1 MTGQRPSSDE
11 RGRNTQ
17 EPAAHRRTNG
27 FKPPH
32 APDEPE
38 AALWS
43 PAEVLDES
51 DTGVVVFTPGGTVRY
66 LNPAAR
72 RLLPDCVAGGGY
84 PTLPAT
90 GATWN
95 GEVDD
100 RRVRG
105 RRAVLGGGH
114 YAWYVQDT
122 TAERRREDALLAERR
137 RKVFLAE
144 AGRVLAATTNP
155 RRLTDLVTTLPARE
169 LADWVALSVPSMEDG
184 RLRTTY
190 APATGS
196 PIARVTTG
204 LGAAW
209 TAPAGVGRVLRT
221 GRQELHPLMD
231 HALLSRLVPIEAV
244 ADLMAVD
251 ARCALVVPVPTDDD
265 APSVLTFVRAAT
277 SDPFAEEEIA
287 LAVDY
292 AERVGVALRTSR
304 LYVEQDRRTL
314 LLAEALVP
322 GPLPEVPGA
331 RIAARY
337 RPVSLTNG
345 LGGDFYAVHPTA
357 DAGAWAFSVGDVCG
371 RGTPVGMFS
380 SRSLLILRTAA
391 SAGCGPAR
399 RMGILDGELTRGDPS
414 LVLTAITGDCSVRA
428 DGSALIR
435 LTCAGHPPPLWMDPA
450 GRVRA
455 MEFTDPLVAGI
466 PGTVFTERELLLPPG
481 STLLLYSDGVTEARD
496 ADGTAYGVETLR
508 HDLASCAGMPVDA
521 LVERLEHRLML
532 HLADAPVVDDVVLM
546 AIHLPYRD
554 GDKALPLLVELDY
567 PAPDYPAPDD
577 DPDGV

>member
-1 MTGQRPSSDE
+1 MTGPRPSSDE
-11 RGRNTQ
+11 RGSNTQ
-17 EPAAHRRTNG
+17 ESAAARRSDG
-27 FKPPH
+27 FEPPR
-32 APDEPE
+32 APDE
-38 AALWS
+38 AAPPGWS

-51 DTGVVVFTPGGTVRY
+51 DTGVIVFTAEGTVCHV
-66 LNPAAR
+66 NPAAA
-72 RLLPDCVAGGGY
+72 RLLPDCAVGTAF

-90 GATWN
+90 GTTWR

-100 RRVRG
+100 RRVQG
-105 RRAVLGGGH
+105 RRALLSDGH
-114 YAWYVQDT
+114 YAWYVRDT

-144 AGRVLAATTNP
+144 AGRMLSATTHP
-155 RRLTDLVTTLPARE
+155 RRLTDLVTTLPAPE

-184 RLRTTY
+184 RMRTTY
-190 APATGS
+190 APATGT

-204 LGAAW
+204 LGTAW

-221 GRQELHPLMD
+221 RRQELHPLMD
-231 HALLSRLVPIEAV
+231 RELLARLVPDEAV
-244 ADLMAVD
+244 ADLLAVD

-265 APSVLTFVRAAT
+265 APSVLTFVRSAT
-277 SDPFAEEEIA
+277 SEPFAEEEIA

-314 LLAEALVP
+314 LLARALVP

-345 LGGDFYAVHPTA
+345 LGGDFYAVHPTPV
-357 DAGAWAFSVGDVCG
+357 DGTWAFSVGDVCG

-391 SAGCGPAR
+391 SAGCAPAH
-399 RMGILDGELTRGDPS
+399 RMALLDAELTLGDPS
-414 LVLTAITGDCSVRA
+414 LVLTAITGDCSVHP
-428 DGSALIR
+428 DGSARVR

-450 GRVRA
+450 GRVTA
-455 MEFTDPLVAGI
+455 MAFTDPLVAGI
-466 PGTVFTERELLLPPG
+466 PGTVFGERELPLPAG

-496 ADGTAYGVETLR
+496 ADGAAYGVEALR
-508 HDLASCAGMPVDA
+508 HDLASCAGMPVEA
-521 LVERLEHRLML
+521 LVERLEQRLL
-532 HLADAPVVDDVVLM
+532 THLGNAPVIDDVVLL
-546 AIHLPYRD
+546 AIRIPYRD
-554 GDKALPLLVELDY
+554 DHEALPILAELGRPGSDEH
-567 PAPDYPAPDD
+567 
-577 DPDGV
+577 PDGA

>member
-1 MTGQRPSSDE
+1 MTGQRPSGDE
-11 RGRNTQ
+11 RGSDTQ
-17 EPAAHRRTNG
+17 EPTARRRTNG
-27 FKPPH
+27 FKPPG
-32 APDEPE
+32 APDEP
-38 AALWS
+38 APPAWS

-51 DTGVVVFTPGGTVRY
+51 DTGVVVFTAEGTVRY
-66 LNPAAR
+66 LNAAAA
-72 RLLPDCVAGGGY
+72 RLLPECLPGTAY
-84 PTLPAT
+84 PALPAT
-90 GATWN
+90 GTAWH

-105 RRAVLGGGH
+105 RRAVLGDGH
-114 YAWYVQDT
+114 YVWYVQDT

-144 AGRVLAATTNP
+144 AGRVLSATTNP
-155 RRLTDLVTTLPARE
+155 RRLTDLVTTLPAGE

-190 APATGS
+190 APGS
-196 PIARVTTG
+196 GTPIARVTGG
-204 LGAAW
+204 LGTAW

-221 GRQELHPLMD
+221 RRQELHPLMD
-231 HALLSRLVPIEAV
+231 RALLHRLVPDEAV
-244 ADLMAVD
+244 AGLIAVD

-265 APSVLTFVRAAT
+265 APSVLTFVRSAT
-277 SDPFAEEEIA
+277 SDPFTEEEIS

-304 LYVEQDRRTL
+304 LYVEQDRRTM
-314 LLAEALVP
+314 LLAQALVP

-337 RPVSLTNG
+337 RPVSLTDG
-345 LGGDFYAVHPTA
+345 LGGDFYAVHPTPV
-357 DAGAWAFSVGDVCG
+357 DGTWAFSVGDVCG

-391 SAGCGPAR
+391 SAGCAPAH
-399 RMGILDGELTRGDPS
+399 RMALLDAELTLGDPS
-414 LVLTAITGDCSVRA
+414 LVLTAITGDCSVHP

-450 GRVRA
+450 GRVQA

-466 PGTVFTERELLLPPG
+466 PGTVFGMHELPLAPG

-496 ADGTAYGVETLR
+496 PDGEAYGVRALR

-521 LVERLEHRLML
+521 LVERLEQRLMA
-532 HLADAPVVDDVVLM
+532 HLGDAPVVDDVVLLG
-546 AIHLPYRD
+546 IHIPYRD
-554 GDKALPLLVELDY
+554 DDETLPNLVE
-567 PAPDYPAPDD
+567 PDGPIPPEH
-577 DPDGV
+577 PDGV

>member
-1 MTGQRPSSDE
+1 MTGQHPSGDE
-11 RGRNTQ
+11 RGSNTQ
-17 EPAAHRRTNG
+17 EPAAERRTNG
-27 FKPPH
+27 FKPPRV
-32 APDEPE
+32 PDEP
-38 AALWS
+38 APPAWS
-43 PAEVLDES
+43 LGEVLEHG
-51 DTGVVVFTPGGTVRY
+51 DTGVVVFTPEGTVCY
-66 LNPAAR
+66 LNAAAG
-72 RLLPDCVAGGGY
+72 RLLPDCAVGTAH

-90 GATWN
+90 GTTWQ
-95 GEVDD
+95 GEVFD

-105 RRAVLGGGH
+105 RRAVLGDGH
-114 YAWYVQDT
+114 YAWYIQDT

-144 AGRVLAATTNP
+144 AGRLLSATTHP

-190 APATGS
+190 APATGA

-221 GRQELHPLMD
+221 RRQELHPLMD
-231 HALLSRLVPIEAV
+231 QALLARLVPDEAV
-244 ADLMAVD
+244 ADLVAVD
-251 ARCALVVPVPTDDD
+251 ACCALVVPVYTDDD
-265 APSVLTFVRAAT
+265 APSVLTFVRSAT
-277 SDPFAEEEIA
+277 SDPFTEEEIS

-304 LYVEQDRRTL
+304 LYVEQDRRTM
-314 LLAEALVP
+314 LLAQALVP

-337 RPVSLTNG
+337 RPVALTDG
-345 LGGDFYAVHPTA
+345 LGGDFYAVHPTPI
-357 DAGAWAFSVGDVCG
+357 DGTWAFSVGDVCG

-391 SAGCGPAR
+391 NAGCAPAQ
-399 RMGILDGELTRGDPS
+399 RMALLDAELTLGDPS
-414 LVLTAITGDCSVRA
+414 LVLTAITGDCSVHP

-450 GRVRA
+450 GRVQA

-466 PGTVFTERELLLPPG
+466 PGTVFGERELALAPG

-496 ADGTAYGVETLR
+496 ADGEAYGVQALR

-521 LVERLEHRLML
+521 LVERLEQRLMVRL
-532 HLADAPVVDDVVLM
+532 GDAPVVDDVVLL
-546 AIHLPYRD
+546 AIHIPYRD
-554 GDKALPLLVELDY
+554 DDEALPTLVELDC
-567 PAPDYPAPDD
+567 PVPDEH
-577 DPDGV
+577 PDGA